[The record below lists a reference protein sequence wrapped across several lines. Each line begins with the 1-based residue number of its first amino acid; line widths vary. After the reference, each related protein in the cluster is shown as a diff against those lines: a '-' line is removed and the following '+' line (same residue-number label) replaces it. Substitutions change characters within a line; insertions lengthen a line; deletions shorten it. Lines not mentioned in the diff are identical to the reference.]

1 MKIFTS
7 KNFSLLCTAVNTGVA
22 ISLFT
27 NGNNVPGALCALFA
41 CMCARNY
48 WKAR

>member
-7 KNFSLLCTAVNTGVA
+7 KNFSLACTVFNAGVA
-22 ISLFT
+22 VSLFT
-27 NGNNVPGALCALFA
+27 NGNHALGALCALFA